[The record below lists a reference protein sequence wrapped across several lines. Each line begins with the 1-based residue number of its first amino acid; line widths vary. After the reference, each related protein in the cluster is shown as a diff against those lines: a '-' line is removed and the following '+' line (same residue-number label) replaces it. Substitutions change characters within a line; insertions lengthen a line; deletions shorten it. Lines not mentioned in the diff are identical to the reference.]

1 MAESD
6 SSVAD
11 ARKNC
16 VNQVMQKRALLSK
29 AGEPAD
35 VAVDAFSPHEER
47 KKIILPGSTSAGSST
62 NLGNLV
68 VM

>member
-35 VAVDAFSPHEER
+35 VAVDAIHNRLLKSKHSFTFAVTVTVTG
-47 KKIILPGSTSAGSST
+47 PGVP
-62 NLGNLV
+62 LC
-68 VM
+68 